1 MQNQQRGNKKEIK
14 YLKKEEWKK
23 VRDCID
29 NFRDMVVIELLY
41 ETGCRVGELSLVK
54 IEDIDF
60 QPGFIRILAENT
72 KTKVGRTVYIPQ
84 GILSKVKAYLIM
96 TRKKKG
102 LLFGLT
108 KRRLQQ
114 LVKKYA
120 DKSGIACSAHT
131 LRHSHIVHALLDK
144 VPITAV
150 QKQVGHKRLTTTQIY
165 SDLAPQQ
172 VKEAY
177 ERREK

>member
-1 MQNQQRGNKKEIK
+1 MQKQQRGNKREIK

-23 VRDCID
+23 LLDCID
-29 NFRDMVVIELLY
+29 NFRDMVIIELLY
-41 ETGCRVGELSLVK
+41 ESGCRVGELSLVK

-60 QPGFIRILAENT
+60 QAGFLRVLAENT
-72 KTKVGRTVYIPQ
+72 KTRTGRTVYIPQ
-84 GILSKVKAYLIM
+84 GVLSRVKAYLIM
-96 TRKKKG
+96 SRKKEG
-102 LLFGLT
+102 LLFSLT
-108 KRRLQQ
+108 KRRIQQ
-114 LVKKYA
+114 LIKKYSEI
-120 DKSGIACSAHT
+120 SGVVCSAHT

-150 QKQVGHKRLTTTQIY
+150 QKQVGHKRLTSTQIY
-165 SDLAPQQ
+165 SDLAPEQ